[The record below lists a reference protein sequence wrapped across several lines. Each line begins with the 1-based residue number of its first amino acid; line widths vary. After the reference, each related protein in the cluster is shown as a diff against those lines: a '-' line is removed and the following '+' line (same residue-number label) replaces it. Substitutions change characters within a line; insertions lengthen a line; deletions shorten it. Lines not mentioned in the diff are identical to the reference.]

1 MATYLP
7 TELWEKIAAHLPP
20 PLPKLTPCL
29 SFSNELREPTQSTF
43 MTGLWTTQISKA
55 VSVEEASAITKN
67 HFWRFVE
74 MPDRWLGKM
83 DGRDVD
89 EIVSN
94 SMLYGWDFASYVDRQ
109 SYENRGRTF
118 RLVKKMC

>member
-1 MATYLP
+1 M
-7 TELWEKIAAHLPP
+7 
-20 PLPKLTPCL
+20 
-29 SFSNELREPTQSTF
+29 REPTQSTF
-43 MTGLWTTQISKA
+43 MTGLWTTHISKA
-55 VSVEEASAITKN
+55 ISVEEASTITKN

-74 MPDRWLGKM
+74 KSDSWLGKM

-94 SMLYGWDFASYVDRQ
+94 ALLYGWDFASDIDRQ

-118 RLVKKMC
+118 RLVKQSR